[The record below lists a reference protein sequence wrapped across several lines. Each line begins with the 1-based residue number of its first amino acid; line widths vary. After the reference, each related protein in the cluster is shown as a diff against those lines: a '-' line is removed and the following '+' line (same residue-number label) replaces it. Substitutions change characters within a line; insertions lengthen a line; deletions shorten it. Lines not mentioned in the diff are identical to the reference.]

1 MKTNASDKTFRLLA
15 IAILAAALAAW
26 LVFSEDG
33 WAERFGT
40 IGFAF
45 CHQIPA
51 RTPQFPFGAC
61 PLCFRC
67 SGLFLGTF
75 IFTII
80 LIRTEFTAR
89 ELKRPCVIAACIL
102 SFGIYVFDG
111 MKTFG
116 IFHWM
121 ASLYPDLAEIRY
133 GTGYMMGFTIGALV
147 AVMWREV
154 MIDPS
159 YFVYAKFNKRERWII
174 PISGF
179 FGAFLLFN
187 RAPFILPFQIV
198 FTALVGI
205 APFLLSGTL
214 FAILISAF
222 DTLIHA
228 NKKPR
233 LSLRTRLLFGFALA
247 AVFICVM
254 VILRYQLSGGWV
266 RTLQVNNTVN

>member
-1 MKTNASDKTFRLLA
+1 MKTNASDKTFRLFA

-75 IFTII
+75 ISTII
-80 LIRTEFTAR
+80 LIRTNFTPR

-147 AVMWREV
+147 AVMWREI
-154 MIDPS
+154 MIDS
-159 YFVYAKFNKRERWII
+159 FYFAYAKFYKHKRWII
-174 PISGF
+174 PIFGF
-179 FGAFLLFN
+179 LGAFLLFS
-187 RAPFILPFQIV
+187 RAPFLLPFQIV
-198 FTALVGI
+198 LAALVGI
-205 APFLLSGTL
+205 APFLLAGTL
-214 FAILISAF
+214 FAILISAL
-222 DTLIHA
+222 DTLVHA
-228 NKKPR
+228 KKPR
-233 LSLRTRLLFGFALA
+233 LSLPTRLLFGFALA
-247 AVFICVM
+247 AIFISVM

-266 RTLQVNNTVN
+266 RTLLR